1 VDRIREEVRMMVKES
16 RMESALS
23 TVEILGLIPLK

>member
-1 VDRIREEVRMMVKES
+1 MDRIREEVRMIVKES
-16 RMESALS
+16 SMESALR